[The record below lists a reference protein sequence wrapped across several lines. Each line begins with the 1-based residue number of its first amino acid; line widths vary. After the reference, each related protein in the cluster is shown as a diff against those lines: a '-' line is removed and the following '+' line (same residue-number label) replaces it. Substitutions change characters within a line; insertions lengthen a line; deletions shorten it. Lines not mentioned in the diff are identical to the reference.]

1 MRSGFARNR
10 YSESEAVLRFAAQA
24 HAAGV
29 AVDWQAVYSPLHP
42 KRVDL
47 PTYPFERRR
56 FWFDGVAVGAGD
68 LASVGLSGI
77 DHPFL
82 GAAVRVGDDQGWLF
96 SGRVSRDAFPWL
108 ADHAVGGLTVLPG
121 AAVVDMALAA
131 GGYAGVG
138 WLDELLLH
146 APLMIPEHDAVALQ
160 LVIGPAAPDGRCEMR
175 LFSRRSGAT
184 GEDRDVDARAWVR
197 HASGVLR
204 PSTDVTPTTVDPL
217 TEWPPV
223 DAVAAEIDSL
233 YDGLADAGLF
243 YGPAFQGVRS
253 VWQRGEEVFAE
264 VALEEGRRRE
274 NFALHPV
281 LLDAALHAAAALL
294 DDDLDSHQVKLPFAW
309 TGVGLLTA
317 PAAEVS
323 VLRVALRRQR
333 IRDHTP
339 CRRRI
344 GNPAAA
350 GATAGGA
357 RGGYRGTG
365 TPGQRR

>member
-1 MRSGFARNR
+1 MRWHIAWPSASLKFPSSRIRLESLALATELASAEYWVRQVREPVRFLDGVRFLESAGVSRYLELGPAGPLSPMVEQCLDATAPTKQTVCVPALHNR

-56 FWFDGVAVGAGD
+56 FWFDGGAVGAGD

-217 TEWPPV
+217 TGM
-223 DAVAAEIDSL
+223 A
-233 YDGLADAGLF
+233 
-243 YGPAFQGVRS
+243 
-253 VWQRGEEVFAE
+253 
-264 VALEEGRRRE
+264 
-274 NFALHPV
+274 
-281 LLDAALHAAAALL
+281 
-294 DDDLDSHQVKLPFAW
+294 
-309 TGVGLLTA
+309 TG
-317 PAAEVS
+317 
-323 VLRVALRRQR
+323 
-333 IRDHTP
+333 
-339 CRRRI
+339 
-344 GNPAAA
+344 
-350 GATAGGA
+350 
-357 RGGYRGTG
+357 
-365 TPGQRR
+365 